1 MKLYHG
7 SNVTVKNPKIIESD
21 RALDFGTGFYL
32 TTDFEQAKK
41 WAIITTERR
50 KKGKSLISVFEILE
64 EDMNKLSIL
73 RFDSANKEWLEFV
86 AKNRKNKK
94 VDENVDIIIG
104 PVANDNTMPVITL
117 YLRGD
122 YDADEAI
129 KRLLTQKLKD
139 QVVFKNENSLKHL
152 RFEEVIEI

>member
-1 MKLYHG
+1 
-7 SNVTVKNPKIIESD
+7 
-21 RALDFGTGFYL
+21 
-32 TTDFEQAKK
+32 
-41 WAIITTERR
+41 
-50 KKGKSLISVFEILE
+50 
-64 EDMNKLSIL
+64 MNKLSIL

-86 AKNRKNKK
+86 AQNRKNKN
-94 VDENVDIIIG
+94 VEENVDIIIG

-139 QVVFKNENSLKHL
+139 QVVFKNENSLSYLK
-152 RFEEVIEI
+152 FKEAIEI

>member
-7 SNVTVKNPKIIESD
+7 SNVIVKKPKIIESD

-41 WAIITTERR
+41 WAILTAERR
-50 KKGKSLISVFEILE
+50 KSGKALISVFEILE
-64 EDMNKLSIL
+64 QDMKKLSIL
-73 RFDSANKEWLEFV
+73 TFNSANKEWLEFV
-86 AKNRKNKK
+86 AKNRKNQII
-94 VDENVDIIIG
+94 EEINDIIIG

-122 YDADEAI
+122 YNADDAI

-139 QVVFKNENSLKHL
+139 QVVFKNEKSLKYL
-152 RFEEVIEI
+152 NFEEVVEV